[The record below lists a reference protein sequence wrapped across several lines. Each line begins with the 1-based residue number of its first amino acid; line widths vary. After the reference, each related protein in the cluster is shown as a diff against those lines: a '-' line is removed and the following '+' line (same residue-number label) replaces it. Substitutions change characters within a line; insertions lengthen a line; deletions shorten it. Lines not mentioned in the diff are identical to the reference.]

1 MALVHGQQ
9 HAVHDTDD
17 RGLRRVKWTV
27 GRLEDRKEVVLAGVV
42 RDSGVHDFLDNFGDK
57 AQVRDGSI

>member
-1 MALVHGQQ
+1 MTLVHSRQ

-27 GRLEDRKEVVLAGVV
+27 GRLEYWKEVVLADV
-42 RDSGVHDFLDNFGDK
+42 L
-57 AQVRDGSI
+57 